1 MKKITSRLILLVAV
15 VLAGCGGGD
24 TPQSLSKEMMGNF
37 NIMASIL
44 EGIDDEASAKGAVP
58 KIDAVRASM
67 RDIAKRSKGVKT
79 DAATDKAISESMAK
93 EMPAA
98 QGRIAAA
105 LGKLVGKPEVMAILQ
120 PAMTGMEND
129 L

>member
-1 MKKITSRLILLVAV
+1 MKKITSRIILLAAV
-15 VLAGCGGGD
+15 VLVGCGGGD

-93 EMPAA
+93 EMSAA
-98 QGRIAAA
+98 QQRIAAA
-105 LGKLVGKPEVMAILQ
+105 MGKLVAKPEVMAILQ

>member
-1 MKKITSRLILLVAV
+1 MKKITSRIILLAAV

-93 EMPAA
+93 EMSAA
-98 QGRIAAA
+98 QQRIAAA
-105 LGKLVGKPEVMAILQ
+105 MGKLVAKPEVMAILQ
-120 PAMTGMEND
+120 PAMAGMEND

>member
-1 MKKITSRLILLVAV
+1 MKKITSRIILLAAV
-15 VLAGCGGGD
+15 VLVGCGGGD
-24 TPQSLSKEMMGNF
+24 TPQSLSKEMMGNL
-37 NIMASIL
+37 NIMADIL
-44 EGIDDEASAKGAVP
+44 EGIHDEASAKDAVP

-105 LGKLVGKPEVMAILQ
+105 MGKLVGQPEVMAILQ

>member
-1 MKKITSRLILLVAV
+1 MKKITSRIILLAAV
-15 VLAGCGGGD
+15 VLVGCGGGD

-44 EGIDDEASAKGAVP
+44 EGIDDEASAKAAVP

-98 QGRIAAA
+98 QSRIAAA
-105 LGKLVGKPEVMAILQ
+105 MGKLVGQPEVMAILQ

>member
-1 MKKITSRLILLVAV
+1 MKKITSRIILLAAV
-15 VLAGCGGGD
+15 VLVGCGGGD
-24 TPQSLSKEMMGNF
+24 TPQSLSKEMMGNL
-37 NIMASIL
+37 NIMADIL
-44 EGIDDEASAKGAVP
+44 EGIHDEASAKTAVP

-98 QGRIAAA
+98 QHRIAAA
-105 LGKLVGKPEVMAILQ
+105 MGKLVGKPEVMAILQ